1 VREHIINPR
10 AIERLA
16 DLNATDAELDVI
28 ETQVALLAKTPA
40 LGYFLPF
47 SGSHELRRYDV
58 GRFTLIYKYDDAR
71 LEVVTVVG

>member
-1 VREHIINPR
+1 MREHIINPL

-16 DLNATDAELDVI
+16 DLNATPAELDVI
-28 ETQVALLAKTPA
+28 ETQVALLAKNPK

-47 SGSHELRRYDV
+47 SDPRRLRRYDV
-58 GRFTLIYKYDDAR
+58 GRFGLIYKYDDKR